1 MIHSSKSIVS
11 SSINIL
17 ADVEPVPFKR
27 VAGKRQ
33 KFTPKRYAD
42 FKDQLGFIAKA
53 AMNGR
58 APLDGAVKIDVT
70 IFRNINPTSL
80 NFGDADN
87 HLKAVADALN
97 GICYL
102 DDRQIT
108 DAHVTLERGT
118 PRIIIQLE
126 EF

>member
-1 MIHSSKSIVS
+1 MIPSSKSIVS

-17 ADVEPVPFKR
+17 AELEPVPFKR
-27 VAGKRQ
+27 VAGKQR
-33 KFTPKRYAD
+33 FTPKRYAD

-118 PRIIIQLE
+118 PRILIHLE